1 MKRIYW
7 VVDLCERQ
15 VGFVRWRQNT
25 LNGSGGVFSRL
36 RKWTESP
43 PCTLS
48 AHVRFLTINGKEW
61 TINATPSR
69 LKIKHCWNSECL
81 FFLFIRHSA
90 QFTSLLS
97 FLFFLFSFNFIVFII
112 SWMDCKVLI
121 RQAFVSFPDL
131 NRFVRRREKKS
142 AFALGVSSLRDVCH
156 DWK

>member
-1 MKRIYW
+1 MNGRLGSFVDVRILW
-7 VVDLCERQ
+7 MVLV
-15 VGFVRWRQNT
+15 
-25 LNGSGGVFSRL
+25 VFSVVCVNEQRARHVPYRL
-36 RKWTESP
+36 TYDSWRSMARNE
-43 PCTLS
+43 
-48 AHVRFLTINGKEW
+48 
-61 TINATPSR
+61 R
-69 LKIKHCWNSECL
+69 LMQLLPGSKSNTVEIQSV
-81 FFLFIRHSA
+81 FFFFFIRHSA

-121 RQAFVSFPDL
+121 RQVFVSFPDL